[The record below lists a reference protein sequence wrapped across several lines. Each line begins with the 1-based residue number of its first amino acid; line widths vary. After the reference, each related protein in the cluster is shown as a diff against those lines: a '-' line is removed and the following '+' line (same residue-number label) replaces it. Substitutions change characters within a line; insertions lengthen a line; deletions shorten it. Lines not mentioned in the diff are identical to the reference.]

1 MMDVKAALVKHA
13 PNCGEKAD
21 ILGEWT
27 PQMRIRLRIVVTVV
41 FLFEI
46 LVPEMWTCEVEC
58 LS

>member
-1 MMDVKAALVKHA
+1 
-13 PNCGEKAD
+13 
-21 ILGEWT
+21 
-27 PQMRIRLRIVVTVV
+27 MRIRDNHREGGGHGR

>member
-1 MMDVKAALVKHA
+1 MRPIVGKGRYFGRVDAADEDKAEDNHRE
-13 PNCGEKAD
+13 G
-21 ILGEWT
+21 G
-27 PQMRIRLRIVVTVV
+27 VVTVV